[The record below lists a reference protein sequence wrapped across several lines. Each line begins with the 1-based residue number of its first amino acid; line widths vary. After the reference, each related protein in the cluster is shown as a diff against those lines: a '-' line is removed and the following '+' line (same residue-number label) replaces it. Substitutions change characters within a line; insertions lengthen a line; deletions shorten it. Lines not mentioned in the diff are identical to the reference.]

1 MFNPLHSVIRVPDE
15 VKYFLHCII

>member
-1 MFNPLHSVIRVPDE
+1 MFNPLHSVISVPDE